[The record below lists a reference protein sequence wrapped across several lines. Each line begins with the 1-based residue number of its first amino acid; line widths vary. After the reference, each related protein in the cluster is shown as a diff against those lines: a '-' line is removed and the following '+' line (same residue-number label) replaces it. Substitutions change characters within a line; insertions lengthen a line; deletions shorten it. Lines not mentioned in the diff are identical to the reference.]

1 MEMQSVC
8 TGITAPKLRLS
19 ANCLFSNEVVSASN
33 VGLRCPR
40 ILLKPPS
47 KLCVKPGL
55 KNLSKGFSWSSL
67 NRGAVICGSSSSNS
81 NADTNLKISR
91 RKGSGVPASS
101 YNGVEPFNGKSGS
114 VSFHG
119 LTHQSVEEGRLVS
132 APFNEEKGSFVWFLG
147 PVALVLSLIVP
158 QFFLGSAIEAF
169 LKDEVLGEI
178 VTSLSFEA
186 MFYFG
191 LATFLTVT
199 DRIQRPYLQF
209 SSKRWGLITGL
220 RGYLTSAFF
229 VMGFKV
235 IAPLFAV
242 FVTWPV
248 LGLPALVSVLPF
260 LVGCLAQRLFETYLD
275 KHGSS
280 CWPLV
285 PVIFEVY
292 RLYQLTKAAYFIEK
306 LMFTLRGAPESALL
320 LERSNALVSM
330 IVTFQVLGLVCLWSL
345 LTFLLRLFPSRPVA
359 ENY

>member
-19 ANCLFSNEVVSASN
+19 TNRLFSNEIISASH

-40 ILLKPPS
+40 ILLKNPS
-47 KLCVKPGL
+47 KLCVKPGF
-55 KNLSKGFSWSSL
+55 KNIFKGISWSSL
-67 NRGAVICGSSSSNS
+67 NGGVVICGS
-81 NADTNLKISR
+81 
-91 RKGSGVPASS
+91 SGVPASS
-101 YNGVEPFNGKSGS
+101 SNGVEPFNGKSGS

-132 APFNEEKGSFVWFLG
+132 APFNEEKGSFVWLLG

-169 LKDEVLGEI
+169 LKDEVLVEI
-178 VTSLSFEA
+178 ATSLSFEA

-235 IAPLFAV
+235 IAPFFAV

-248 LGLPALVSVLPF
+248 LGLPALVAVLPF

-275 KHGSS
+275 KRGSS

-285 PVIFEVY
+285 PIIFEVY
-292 RLYQLTKAAYFIEK
+292 RLYQLTKAAHFIEK

-345 LTFLLRLFPSRPVA
+345 TTFLLRLFPSRPVA

>member
-1 MEMQSVC
+1 MEMQS
-8 TGITAPKLRLS
+8 
-19 ANCLFSNEVVSASN
+19 VSASN

-67 NRGAVICGSSSSNS
+67 NRGVVICGSSSSNS

-132 APFNEEKGSFVWFLG
+132 APFNEDKGSFVWFLG

-229 VMGFKV
+229 VMGFK
-235 IAPLFAV
+235 
-242 FVTWPV
+242 
-248 LGLPALVSVLPF
+248 
-260 LVGCLAQRLFETYLD
+260 RLFETYLD

-306 LMFTLRGAPESALL
+306 VDVHFERGSRVCPATGKKQCLSFDDSDLPSSWFGLPMVVVDISFEAL
-320 LERSNALVSM
+320 S
-330 IVTFQVLGLVCLWSL
+330 F
-345 LTFLLRLFPSRPVA
+345 
-359 ENY
+359 

>member
-1 MEMQSVC
+1 MGSSLKEDKRSHSKLPMIGNVTGPGGSFLVVRKLLKINFKKREMEME
-8 TGITAPKLRLS
+8 I
-19 ANCLFSNEVVSASN
+19 
-33 VGLRCPR
+33 
-40 ILLKPPS
+40 
-47 KLCVKPGL
+47 
-55 KNLSKGFSWSSL
+55 
-67 NRGAVICGSSSSNS
+67 
-81 NADTNLKISR
+81 
-91 RKGSGVPASS
+91 RKSSGVPASS
-101 YNGVEPFNGKSGS
+101 SNGVEPFNGKSGS

-132 APFNEEKGSFVWFLG
+132 APFNEEKGSFVWLLG

-169 LKDEVLGEI
+169 LKDEVLVEI
-178 VTSLSFEA
+178 ATSLSFEA

-248 LGLPALVSVLPF
+248 LGLPALVAVLPF

-275 KHGSS
+275 KRGSS

-285 PVIFEVY
+285 PIIFEVY
-292 RLYQLTKAAYFIEK
+292 RLYQLTKAAHFIEK
-306 LMFTLRGAPESALL
+306 LMFTLRGVPESALL

-345 LTFLLRLFPSRPVA
+345 TTFLLRLFPSRPVA

>member
-47 KLCVKPGL
+47 KW
-55 KNLSKGFSWSSL
+55 FSWSSL

-91 RKGSGVPASS
+91 RKVR
-101 YNGVEPFNGKSGS
+101 PFNGKSGS

-132 APFNEEKGSFVWFLG
+132 APFNEDKGSFVWFWDRL
-147 PVALVLSLIVP
+147 
-158 QFFLGSAIEAF
+158 Q
-169 LKDEVLGEI
+169 I

-235 IAPLFAV
+235 IAPLFA
-242 FVTWPV
+242 
-248 LGLPALVSVLPF
+248 
-260 LVGCLAQRLFETYLD
+260 
-275 KHGSS
+275 
-280 CWPLV
+280 
-285 PVIFEVY
+285 VY